1 MSILNMLQREKDY
14 AAGKKIGGPVQ
25 DDNKAM
31 KMYKI
36 KEEKQRQALN
46 KNKNW
51 KKTKILIK
59 VRRDLNLFFNLFYIL
74 NELKIF
80 N

>member
-46 KNKNW
+46 KNKN
-51 KKTKILIK
+51 
-59 VRRDLNLFFNLFYIL
+59 
-74 NELKIF
+74 
-80 N
+80 